1 MKLLLAEDDFDFSDA
16 LSHYLAA
23 RGWEVLCCADGMEAL
38 ALGRKQSFD
47 AILLDLSLPGL
58 DGLEVLQRLRSDNST
73 TPILVITARGQVT
86 DKVLGLETGA
96 DDYLPK
102 PFDLSELDARLRAL
116 TRRFGREGQLRCGL
130 LRYDTASETCYCSEQ
145 PLDLSPR
152 ESVLLRVLMARVDR
166 VVPRDELLSRVFG
179 TQEPVKP
186 DALDVLVHRL
196 RKKLAGACA
205 EVVNLRGVGFQLRD
219 ETAAARPPG

>member
-1 MKLLLAEDDFDFSDA
+1 MKLLLVEDDFDFSNA

-23 RGWEVLCCADGMEAL
+23 KGWDVLCCCDGKEAL
-38 ALGRKQSFD
+38 ALGRKHSFD
-47 AILLDLSLPGL
+47 AILLDLGLPGL
-58 DGLEVLQRLRSDNST
+58 DGLEVLQRLRSDNT
-73 TPILVITARGQVT
+73 ATPILVITARGQVT
-86 DKVLGLETGA
+86 EKVLGLQTGA

-102 PFDLSELDARLRAL
+102 PFDLSELEARLRAL

-130 LRYDTASETCYCSEQ
+130 LRYDTVSETCYCSEI
-145 PLDLSPR
+145 PLDLSRR
-152 ESVLLRVLMARVDR
+152 ESVLLRALMARVDR
-166 VVPRDELLSRVFG
+166 VVPRDELLEQVFG
-179 TQEPVKP
+179 NEEAVKP

-219 ETAAARPPG
+219 ETAAPRS